1 MSSAIQLTR
10 LPNQEET
17 PLSYRKA
24 QIINNHLAQ
33 LNAVLASTLRATL
46 RSLKS
51 TDLLT
56 RSREKKHN

>member
-1 MSSAIQLTR
+1 MT
-10 LPNQEET
+10 
-17 PLSYRKA
+17 
-24 QIINNHLAQ
+24 NHLAQ

-56 RSREKKHN
+56 RSKEKKHN